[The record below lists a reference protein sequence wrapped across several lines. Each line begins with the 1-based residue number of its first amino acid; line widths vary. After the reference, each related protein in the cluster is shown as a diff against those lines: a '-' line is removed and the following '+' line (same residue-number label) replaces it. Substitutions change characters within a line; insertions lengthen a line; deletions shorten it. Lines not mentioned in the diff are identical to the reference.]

1 MISVLAP
8 TRGRPDALQAMADS
22 VYATATGP
30 VEVLA
35 YVDDDDPSDY
45 SQVTG
50 VRIVTGPRIVL
61 SDCWNRL
68 AAVADGDILGM
79 GADDIRFRTPGWDE
93 KVRAVFD
100 GYADGIVFVYGD
112 DGVHHGKLGTHGFV
126 SRRWVETLGYFTWP
140 GFVADYADTWLH
152 ELGQRINRIVYL
164 PDVVTEH
171 LHPVVGKAVVDATH
185 RERLARAATADVA
198 ALWGRLSVQRVEDA
212 RRLEEACFS

>member
-1 MISVLAP
+1 MGTPNRCQRPPPVGTRQPGLGSVARRRPEGRAADHGERLRVRMISVLAP

-68 AAVADGDILGM
+68 AAV
-79 GADDIRFRTPGWDE
+79 
-93 KVRAVFD
+93 
-100 GYADGIVFVYGD
+100 
-112 DGVHHGKLGTHGFV
+112 
-126 SRRWVETLGYFTWP
+126 
-140 GFVADYADTWLH
+140 
-152 ELGQRINRIVYL
+152 
-164 PDVVTEH
+164 
-171 LHPVVGKAVVDATH
+171 
-185 RERLARAATADVA
+185 
-198 ALWGRLSVQRVEDA
+198 
-212 RRLEEACFS
+212 